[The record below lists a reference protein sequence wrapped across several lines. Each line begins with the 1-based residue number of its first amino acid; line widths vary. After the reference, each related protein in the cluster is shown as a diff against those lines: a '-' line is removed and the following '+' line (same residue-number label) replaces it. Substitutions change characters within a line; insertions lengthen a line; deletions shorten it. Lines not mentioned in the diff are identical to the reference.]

1 MNSFNSTLYAEL
13 GGKVVCEGVAILYS
27 IVSCASYIVLLHLV
41 HFYMVLLVMY
51 SNLKNSYS
59 PRIFELEILYFM
71 LSV

>member
-1 MNSFNSTLYAEL
+1 MECEVSLVSQNSVFHSIL
-13 GGKVVCEGVAILYS
+13 CILY
-27 IVSCASYIVLLHLV
+27 CAFNHV

-59 PRIFELEILYFM
+59 PRIFELETMYFM